1 MSAQFQKKN
10 EKENENKYYIKNS
23 ITDCRYVEMLMENRK
38 SRLLSFKQKKH
49 ISIIQSFSKKV
60 LKIPDNFFC

>member
-1 MSAQFQKKN
+1 MLAQFQKQN

-38 SRLLSFKQKKH
+38 SRSCSSYKQKKAH
-49 ISIIQSFSKKV
+49 FHDPIFFKK
-60 LKIPDNFFC
+60 F